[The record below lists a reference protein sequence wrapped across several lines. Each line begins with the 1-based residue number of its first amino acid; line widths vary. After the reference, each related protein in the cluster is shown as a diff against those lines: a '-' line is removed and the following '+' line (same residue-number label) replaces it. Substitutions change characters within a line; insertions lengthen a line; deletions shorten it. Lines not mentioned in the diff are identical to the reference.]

1 MCQSHPDDTRLRWRQ
16 NSVLSDPG
24 PVSLFIPSSYF
35 SQSCFLFRGKMSEL
49 DYDIYI
55 RRIILHV
62 HIDIIYTNT
71 YEKAKC
77 LLTH

>member
-1 MCQSHPDDTRLRWRQ
+1 MFQSHPDNTRLKWRQ

-24 PVSLFIPSSYF
+24 PMSLFIPSSCF

-62 HIDIIYTNT
+62 HIDIIYT
-71 YEKAKC
+71 
-77 LLTH
+77 